1 LQQPPPEPNST
12 SRPPTPPDLLA
23 GQQLPPP
30 PQQERSSRKRD
41 ALLRSALQL
50 FAERGYEGTTI
61 EDIAHQAG
69 VAVGGF
75 YQHFASKR
83 QILLVLMDRLVQEAS
98 AVAGA
103 LVIRSANSQQIR
115 DTLAQLVRQA
125 LQVDWAYTGAY
136 HAWREAAVHDRELQ
150 LLSQNIEAWVVH
162 QLKLLFHGLL
172 HLPGAR
178 QEVDRDTL
186 AWEIALLFLRLA
198 ETPLADANP
207 VVASLTALLYHGL
220 FIDRDV

>member
-1 LQQPPPEPNST
+1 
-12 SRPPTPPDLLA
+12 LL
-23 GQQLPPP
+23 
-30 PQQERSSRKRD
+30 
-41 ALLRSALQL
+41 SALQL
-50 FAERGYEGTTI
+50 FADRGYDDTTI
-61 EDIAHQAG
+61 DDIAHQAG

-98 AVAGA
+98 VVAGA

-125 LQVDWAYTGAY
+125 LQVDWAYAGAY

-150 LLSQNIEAWVVH
+150 LLSQSIEAWVVQ

-172 HLPGAR
+172 LLPGAR
-178 QEVDRDTL
+178 QDVDRDML

-198 ETPLADANP
+198 ETPLADPDP

-220 FIDRDV
+220 FFDSET